1 MKRTW
6 ILGLILMVALSLPVL
21 GFAQAP
27 VRGAGQARA
36 DSHMIL
42 KTDMTVPVMVENYWV
57 IECYDQFGNFK
68 WREEFPNLVVTNGLN
83 LLLSD
88 TFKGSTPATSW
99 FVGLVGTTSTGFAA
113 GDTMASHAGWT
124 EIAAYTLA
132 TRPALTLGSVS
143 GGSVDNSASAS
154 AFTMNA
160 TTTVYGA
167 FICDSSTKTTGN
179 GTVGLYGEGAF
190 TTSRS
195 VISGDILNVTIT
207 LTVTASDAKD
217 FLIEFL
223 EQLFAV
229 LKDPFGEPNRM
240 AQSA

>member
-1 MKRTW
+1 MKRAW
-6 ILGLILMVALSLPVL
+6 ILGLILMVVLSLPVFA
-21 GFAQAP
+21 FAQAP
-27 VRGAGQARA
+27 VSGAGQVKSATQ
-36 DSHMIL
+36 MVM
-42 KTDMTVPVMVENYWV
+42 KTDMTVPVLVENHWV

-83 LLLSD
+83 TLLSD
-88 TFKGSTPATSW
+88 AFKNATQATAW
-99 FVGLVGTTSTGFAA
+99 YVGLVGTTSTGFAA
-113 GDTMASHAGWT
+113 GDTMASHAGWA

-132 TRPALTLGSVS
+132 TRPVLTLGSVAA
-143 GGSVDNSASAS
+143 GSVDNTASTA

-167 FICDSSTKTTGN
+167 FICDSSTKSTGV

-207 LTVTASDAKD
+207 LTVTASDAMD
-217 FLIEFL
+217 FLYEFVEHVACLMEDRFIEDFRL
-223 EQLFAV
+223 A
-229 LKDPFGEPNRM
+229 
-240 AQSA
+240 A